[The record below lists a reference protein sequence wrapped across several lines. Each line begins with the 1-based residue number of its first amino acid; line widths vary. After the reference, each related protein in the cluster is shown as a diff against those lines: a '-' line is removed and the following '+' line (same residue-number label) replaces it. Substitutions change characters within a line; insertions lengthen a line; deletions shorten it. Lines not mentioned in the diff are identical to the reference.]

1 MSIRMKLYIGF
12 STIILLLLTISS
24 IAYYQLNHIN
34 NLNKD
39 LFENRVYKLIQVDK
53 IVIASSMQSNYLRSY
68 ILEPNE
74 ATIKNLEEQEKLI
87 QDKVEELDSLFTSET
102 TQKQMEVI
110 KANQAIFEKAAQE
123 IINTYSPDNLQP
135 AIDILRTKARPAAAA
150 IQQAAH
156 EIAFYEERQ
165 VQLARAESSKVE
177 TISSSTI
184 LILAAF
190 STSLAF
196 LIAFIM
202 TRIITKPVNRLAKA
216 ANIIAT
222 GDLRQEDVKVKTKDE
237 IRKLADSFNVMK
249 ANLRSLIDNI
259 AINVEHTTTSAG
271 ELAASTD
278 DVTSSSTDVAKRVE
292 LMARGGS
299 QAVVTGQETAMAM
312 DETARGVQ
320 RIAEATQMLH
330 SKALDTQSVATN
342 GEKMLQKTENQ
353 MMVIQQ
359 SSDKTNALIKQL
371 STQSTEIE
379 NITKVITEIT
389 DQTNLL
395 ALNAAIEAVRAGE
408 HGQGFAVV
416 ADEVRKLAEE
426 SKISANQIINL
437 INDIQQNTL
446 EVEKAVSVTVQNIDE
461 GVSYIQHAQNA
472 FNGIMGAIED
482 MASEIEDV
490 SASTQQ
496 ISASTEE
503 VAASVNEM
511 SAVAKNVAEQSE
523 TISSAIEEQ
532 TSTIQEMNA
541 VAQSLN
547 DGATTLQAHI
557 NKFKV

>member
-74 ATIKNLEEQEKLI
+74 ATIKNLDDQEKLI

-110 KANQAIFEKAAQE
+110 KANQAIFEKAALE

-177 TISSSTI
+177 TISSSII

-278 DVTSSSTDVAKRVE
+278 DVTSSSNDVAKRVE

-299 QAVVTGQETAMAM
+299 QAVMTGQETAMAM

-330 SKALDTQSVATN
+330 SRALDTQSVATD

>member
-1 MSIRMKLYIGF
+1 MKLYIGF

-150 IQQAAH
+150 IQQAVH

-177 TISSSTI
+177 TISSSII

-202 TRIITKPVNRLAKA
+202 TRIITKPVNRIAKA
-216 ANIIAT
+216 ANNIAT

-278 DVTSSSTDVAKRVE
+278 DVTSSSNDVAKRIE

-461 GVSYIQHAQNA
+461 GVSYIHHAQNA

>member
-87 QDKVEELDSLFTSET
+87 QEKVEELDSLFTSET

-110 KANQAIFEKAAQE
+110 KANQAIFEKAALE

-135 AIDILRTKARPAAAA
+135 AIDILRTKARPASEA
-150 IQQAAH
+150 IQQATH

-177 TISSSTI
+177 TISSSII

-278 DVTSSSTDVAKRVE
+278 DVTSSSNDVAKRVE

-299 QAVVTGQETAMAM
+299 QAVMTGQETAMAM

-359 SSDKTNALIKQL
+359 SSDKTNTLIKQL

>member
-1 MSIRMKLYIGF
+1 MSIRKKLYIGF

-53 IVIASSMQSNYLRSY
+53 IVTASSMQSNFLRSF

-74 ATIKNLEEQEKLI
+74 ATIKNLEEQEKMI
-87 QDKVEELDSLFTSET
+87 QDKVEELESLFTSET
-102 TQKQMEVI
+102 TQKQMQII
-110 KANQAIFEKAAQE
+110 KANQAIFEKAALE
-123 IINTYSPDNLQP
+123 IINTYSPDDLQP

-150 IQQAAH
+150 IQQAVH

-177 TISSSTI
+177 NISSLII

-202 TRIITKPVNRLAKA
+202 TRIITKPVNSLATA

-278 DVTSSSTDVAKRVE
+278 DVTSSSNDVAKRVE
-292 LMARGGS
+292 IMAQGGS

-330 SKALDTQSVATN
+330 TKAVDTQSIANN

-359 SSDKTNALIKQL
+359 SSDKTNELIKQL

-437 INDIQQNTL
+437 INHIQQNTL

-461 GVSYIQHAQNA
+461 GVSYIQHAQTA
-472 FNGIMGAIED
+472 FNDIMGAIED

-523 TISSAIEEQ
+523 MISSAIEEQ

-547 DGATTLQAHI
+547 DGATTLQEHI